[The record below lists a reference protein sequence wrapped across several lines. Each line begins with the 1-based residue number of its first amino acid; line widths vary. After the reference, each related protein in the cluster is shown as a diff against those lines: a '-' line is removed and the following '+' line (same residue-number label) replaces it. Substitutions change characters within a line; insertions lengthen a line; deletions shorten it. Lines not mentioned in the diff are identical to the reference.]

1 MTTNKTVIIVT
12 GTPGVGKTTIAK
24 QLATTLNAHYIGITE
39 LVKQKNLTTEF
50 DKKRDTHIADTKK
63 LTQHIQ
69 TILAETNKTA
79 IIDGHYAVDVVPKT
93 QVNTVFVLRRDPQQL
108 KKVLEKRGYNPK
120 KLWENIA
127 AELLDTCLID
137 AITLIGANKVCE
149 IDTTNKTPKTV
160 VKEATLVLQQ
170 KKQCT
175 YGTVDWLT
183 TLETQNKLQEYLT
196 KIGLAEQ
203 T

>member
-79 IIDGHYAVDVVPKT
+79 IIDGHYAVDVVPKA
-93 QVNTVFVLRRDPQQL
+93 V
-108 KKVLEKRGYNPK
+108 
-120 KLWENIA
+120 
-127 AELLDTCLID
+127 
-137 AITLIGANKVCE
+137 
-149 IDTTNKTPKTV
+149 
-160 VKEATLVLQQ
+160 
-170 KKQCT
+170 
-175 YGTVDWLT
+175 
-183 TLETQNKLQEYLT
+183 
-196 KIGLAEQ
+196 
-203 T
+203 